1 MVAYNRNFLFALLV
15 AMFMV
20 LSVSAQNASVTKP
33 AVTPSS
39 SPTDQPSAGNTISS
53 SVALFGALIV
63 AAMFSI

>member
-1 MVAYNRNFLFALLV
+1 MFAYNRNLLFALFV

-20 LSVSAQNASVTKP
+20 LSVSAQNASITKP
-33 AVTPSS
+33 SVTPPS
-39 SPTDQPSAGNTISS
+39 SPIDQPSAGNTISS